1 VKKIKE
7 LQDYRDVA
15 RQSFAST
22 TIDASPEPE
31 PNPGKSVNLLTSQ
44 QLTEK
49 KPVKKLA
56 KSADMVMI
64 GFRVT
69 PREKKEI
76 ARLAL
81 TLDTSVRDL
90 MMRALDAFKKEKG
103 IR

>member
-1 VKKIKE
+1 MKKN
-7 LQDYRDVA
+7 QDYTQLIPSKPAPAVPVA
-15 RQSFAST
+15 
-22 TIDASPEPE
+22 E
-31 PNPGKSVNLLTSQ
+31 SVNLLTSQ
-44 QLTEK
+44 QEAGK

-69 PREKKEI
+69 PAEKKEI

-90 MMRALDAFKKEKG
+90 MMRSLDAFKKEKG

>member
-1 VKKIKE
+1 MKNK
-7 LQDYRDVA
+7 QDYTALVPSKPALVVPSVD
-15 RQSFAST
+15 
-22 TIDASPEPE
+22 I
-31 PNPGKSVNLLTSQ
+31 VNLLTSQ
-44 QLTEK
+44 QEAGK

-69 PREKKEI
+69 PAEKKEI
-76 ARLAL
+76 SRLAL

-90 MMRALDAFKKEKG
+90 MMRALDSFKKEKG

>member
-1 VKKIKE
+1 MKNK
-7 LQDYRDVA
+7 QDYKLLVPAKPAPAVPVA
-15 RQSFAST
+15 DT
-22 TIDASPEPE
+22 
-31 PNPGKSVNLLTSQ
+31 VNLLTSQ
-44 QLTEK
+44 QIDKEVEK

-69 PREKKEI
+69 PAEKKEI
-76 ARLAL
+76 SRLAL

-90 MMRALDAFKKEKG
+90 MMRSLDAFKKEKG